1 MRSVDIAV
9 NILDKSIERGN
20 EDPSYYMDFVKLHKL
35 LYLGQCYLSFKY
47 EMDLFKDKI
56 TATDDGPYV
65 DGLKLIPVICGFD
78 EIKTMDE
85 FKQCKMTLP
94 LTFSRDET
102 VDYILDKFGKYS
114 TEEIVKFTKDTIGY
128 QEVYGKSCNNEINKE
143 LMIKTGKSLFGK
155 KGKQKKII
163 DLNR

>member
-1 MRSVDIAV
+1 MRSIDVAV
-9 NILDKSIERGN
+9 NILDKSIERGK
-20 EDPSYYMDFVKLHKL
+20 EDPSYYMDYVKLHKL

-47 EMDLFKDKI
+47 GMDLFNENI
-56 TATDDGPYV
+56 TANEDGPYV
-65 DGLKLIPVICGFD
+65 DGLSLIPAICGFG

-102 VDYILDKFGKYS
+102 VDFILDKFGKYS
-114 TEEIVKFTKDTIGY
+114 TEEIVRLTKDTIGY
-128 QEVYGKSCNNEINKE
+128 QEVYDKDCNNEINKE

-155 KGKQKKII
+155 KVKQKKII
-163 DLNR
+163 DSNR